1 MAVELPADLRPV
13 WRGVD
18 RVRADRLSEGLWCLR
33 LPLPYSV
40 MPSVNAYL
48 LELDDGYCLVDC
60 GTSLEPG
67 WEALERALNLA
78 GAGLDEVR
86 TLVCTHM
93 HADHA
98 GLASTLIEH
107 TGCVLLRGVG
117 PHTIDDRLRDPG
129 TDLSERRAIGRRE
142 GVPDAEIDRWVD
154 AHLADDVR
162 HTRARAHRLLAPG
175 DDLHGWLVVPTPGHS
190 PSQIALVDEQRR
202 WAITAD
208 LAYDVAEP
216 FVEWG
221 WTLDPYGEHLASLDR
236 VAELAPQ
243 MLLPGHGRPVEDGPQ
258 RLAAARAA
266 AEALAPNAL
275 AALAA
280 GPRSA
285 YDLAVA
291 AVADPEE
298 NNRRQS
304 MLSISL
310 CVLEH
315 LERRGT
321 VTSAIGADGVRRF
334 AAA

>member
-13 WRGVD
+13 WRGVE
-18 RVRADRLSEGLWCLR
+18 RVRSHRIADGLWGLQ

-60 GTSLEPG
+60 GTSLDPG
-67 WEALERALNLA
+67 WDALVRGLELA
-78 GAGLDEVR
+78 GARPGEIR

-98 GLASTLIEH
+98 GLASTVIER
-107 TGCVLLRGVG
+107 TGCELLRGVG
-117 PHTIDDRLRDPG
+117 PHTIDDRLRDPA
-129 TDLSERRAIGRRE
+129 TELHARRAIGRRE
-142 GVPDAEIDRWVD
+142 GVPEREIDRWVN

-162 HTRARAHRLLAPG
+162 HARARADRLLAPG
-175 DDLHGWLVVPTPGHS
+175 DVLHGWLVVPTPGHS
-190 PSQIALVDEQRR
+190 ANQIALVDEQRR

-236 VAELAPQ
+236 VAELAPR

-266 AEALAPNAL
+266 AEALAANAL
-275 AALAA
+275 AELAN
-280 GPRSA
+280 GSRSG

-310 CVLEH
+310 SVLEH

-321 VTSAIGADGVRRF
+321 VTSALGDDGVRRF
-334 AAA
+334 ALA